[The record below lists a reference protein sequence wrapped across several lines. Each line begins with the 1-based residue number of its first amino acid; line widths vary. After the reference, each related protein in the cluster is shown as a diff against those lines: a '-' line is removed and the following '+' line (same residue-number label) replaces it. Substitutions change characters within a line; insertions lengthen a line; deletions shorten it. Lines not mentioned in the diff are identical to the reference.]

1 MGWFS
6 NAWDNVT
13 SAASSV
19 GGAIKDTAVHVGAR
33 VADTAVNVVNTAAD
47 VATSAVNNTSNFVGG
62 GDLIAE
68 GDLIEKPEALKEIIA
83 VQDEAI
89 GAAITATGEVI
100 DAGVDIVKTNI
111 AITAGTVLGE
121 TATEALGWEEA
132 NTYAKVRNEALGAAW
147 EWTSE
152 TAAPAVGNFAA
163 GTVGWAVTLT
173 PGLSH
178 AAGALETYSGVDVFG
193 INDKQQSVANFGQ
206 FVVDDPGRAFA
217 VMGQGAVNAVSTT
230 VGLVGDVARNA
241 VGLTIDVA
249 HNVVWNNTL
258 RHVANGVYSL
268 GAEEGEGPAFEGTDF
283 FATTKAFNGGG
294 GLENVMSW
302 TIGMEDTFTFIEP
315 IRDVLVVDGR
325 ETIIDENGNEIANPN
340 FEKEIDPPAE
350 GEEYPSYATEMKN
363 PNANYERVLLY
374 GTQAIVEVPVFAAA
388 TTFTGGAAASVWAV
402 KYGGKGLQ
410 TVNAIRR
417 ADMVGDALRLTT
429 KATALADKAGDA
441 RGITNSI
448 NRWRSAR
455 ALNRAEGIVDGT
467 RLGTRG
473 DDMAQGLRRAFMKAD
488 DVREAVTKSDML
500 EYLAKYTETVQKAD
514 DAIKR
519 LVAQGASP
527 AKIDKAKD
535 ALNVAEEALEKARV
549 SVNGLADDAIKVTA
563 EEALTASRTLENLTT
578 TGQRMRYGWDRGSY
592 GGYRWGDPFRSPK
605 MEAAGVGFS
614 FGSGFYANTVNNRSS
629 EHDRG
634 MMDENAIEANQD
646 LQHAG
651 DALDALL
658 EELGEEPMN
667 NNSNDL
673 PPINN
678 LVPEESSIP
687 QNGLRNQFQGT
698 PDNDGASLWRPF
710 SEGDTTQANMFNNR
724 SSGLVIPIDGS
735 AFNVEVSEEAAN
747 TLRSAI
753 AK

>member
-1 MGWFS
+1 MGWWS
-6 NAWDNVT
+6 NAWDNVK
-13 SAASSV
+13 SAGSAV
-19 GGAIKDTAVHVGAR
+19 GNAIADTTVHVAAR

-47 VATSAVNNTSNFVGG
+47 ITTSAVNNTSNFVGG

-100 DAGVDIVKTNI
+100 GKGVDIVKTNI

-206 FVVDDPGRAFA
+206 FVVDDPGRALA

-268 GAEEGEGPAFEGTDF
+268 GAEEGEGAYFEGTDF
-283 FATTKAFNGGG
+283 FAATKGLNGGG

-315 IRDVLVVDGR
+315 IRDVIPVDGR

-340 FEKEIDPPAE
+340 FQKEVPEPPE
-350 GEEYPSYATEMKN
+350 GEEFPPYVVGMEN

-410 TVNAIRR
+410 TVSAIRR

-429 KATALADKAGDA
+429 KATTLADKAGDA
-441 RGITNSI
+441 RGITNSV
-448 NRWRSAR
+448 NRWRSTR
-455 ALNRAEGIVDGT
+455 AMNRAEGIMDGT

-473 DDMAQGLRRAFMKAD
+473 DDMAQGLRRTFMRAD

-535 ALNVAEEALEKARV
+535 ALNVAQEALEKARV

-578 TGQRMRYGWDRGSY
+578 SERMMRGWELGSY
-592 GGYRWGDPFRSPK
+592 RGYRWGDPFRSPK

-614 FGSGFYANTVNNRSS
+614 FGSGVYANTVNNRASQH
-629 EHDRG
+629 ELDT
-634 MMDENAIEANQD
+634 MDENTIEANQD

-678 LVPEESSIP
+678 LVPEENSVP